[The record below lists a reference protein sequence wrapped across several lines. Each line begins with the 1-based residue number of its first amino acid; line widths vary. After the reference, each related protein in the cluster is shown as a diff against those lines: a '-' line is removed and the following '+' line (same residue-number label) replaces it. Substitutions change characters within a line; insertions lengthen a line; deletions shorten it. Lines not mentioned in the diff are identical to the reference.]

1 MATESES
8 PCFIIYVSNLP
19 FTMPEDEVLQFLGLN
34 PSQINQSIMCKNKR
48 GQPSGDCFVSLN
60 DEKAAENALA
70 RSGTR
75 TSGEN
80 SRRIT
85 VSKSSPEEMDDPD
98 SSIRNKDKWD
108 GIMKLRG
115 FPGKATVQHVKD
127 FLEGI
132 NYNENSIVMPRNH
145 QDMSIGEAFVQFNS
159 YGDAEIAL
167 ARNREI
173 LKTLQ
178 PERYIETLKS
188 TNLELRRC
196 IVATIKQNANNSG
209 MGNMGGSSMMGGMN
223 PMMMQQMQQMM
234 MNMGNMG
241 NMNPMMMQQM
251 QQMMMMQQMQQN
263 QGMMGG
269 GMNNST
275 GFGGM
280 NNSNENSSGFGTFGG
295 TFGQKQNNDNSG
307 FGNFGQNNGSGDNN
321 GISNSGFG
329 GPPASFGGLGQS
341 AGGPMKTNKFGSNGF
356 EPYPKQTQNGNEA
369 KQEDNQTHQSDQNQ
383 ITGQNENDLSET
395 KPGPAINDDKPKFKI
410 PPGAPS
416 KHLVICGNIP
426 NGLTNSDILGTF
438 CRIFVAF
445 LCSPFK
451 WPFIVPFCGKI
462 HLK

>member
-1 MATESES
+1 MTVPSYCQIENFGKKSKFYDTL
-8 PCFIIYVSNLP
+8 PYCQSNFLSFLKKFRILLSNFGKFP
-19 FTMPEDEVLQFLGLN
+19 DFDKKDTVNFGFLQN
-34 PSQINQSIMCKNKR
+34 
-48 GQPSGDCFVSLN
+48 
-60 DEKAAENALA
+60 
-70 RSGTR
+70 
-75 TSGEN
+75 
-80 SRRIT
+80 
-85 VSKSSPEEMDDPD
+85 
-98 SSIRNKDKWD
+98 
-108 GIMKLRG
+108 
-115 FPGKATVQHVKD
+115 
-127 FLEGI
+127 
-132 NYNENSIVMPRNH
+132 
-145 QDMSIGEAFVQFNS
+145 
-159 YGDAEIAL
+159 
-167 ARNREI
+167 
-173 LKTLQ
+173 LKM
-178 PERYIETLKS
+178 YD
-188 TNLELRRC
+188 
-196 IVATIKQNANNSG
+196 ANNSG